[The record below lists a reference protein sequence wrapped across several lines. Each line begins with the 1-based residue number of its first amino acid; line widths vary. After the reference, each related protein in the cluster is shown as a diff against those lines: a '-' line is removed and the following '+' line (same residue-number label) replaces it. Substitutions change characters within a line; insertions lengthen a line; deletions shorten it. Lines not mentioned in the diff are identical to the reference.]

1 MSSIKSSQSRH
12 DNNDHRNV
20 ETSKVS
26 SLRHPSGVS
35 FGTLMKTDIPSFA
48 HSRGA
53 DWADDEEFDDSS
65 TLPPQTITTN
75 KDGTKT
81 IISYR
86 FSEDGKRVKTTRRV
100 RTTVVRE
107 TVNPRVA
114 ERKAWSK
121 FGKEAGKPAGP
132 QFDTTTVGENI
143 IFRPSVT
150 WKKDGKEGEKKEV
163 DPAEASMRDKLKD
176 KKVKCRICDGEHFT
190 ARCPFKDTMA
200 PAGEEGGGGAGG
212 VDGAGADDGAP
223 SKEGGLGVGGSS
235 YVPPHMR
242 KGAAGGGDKM
252 GGKYER
258 DDLAT
263 LRVTNVSEFAEEQ
276 DLREIFE
283 RFGRVTRVFL
293 AKDRETGRAKGFA
306 FISFQERTD
315 AAKACEKID
324 GYGYGHLILRV
335 EFAKRAT

>member
-1 MSSIKSSQSRH
+1 MYRSANHPLISR
-12 DNNDHRNV
+12 
-20 ETSKVS
+20 
-26 SLRHPSGVS
+26 P
-35 FGTLMKTDIPSFA
+35 
-48 HSRGA
+48 
-53 DWADDEEFDDSS
+53 DWADDEEFDDS
-65 TLPPQTITTN
+65 TALPPQTITTN

-81 IISYR
+81 IVSYR
-86 FSEDGKRVKTTRRV
+86 FNDDGKRVKTTRRV

-107 TVNPRVA
+107 TVNPAVA
-114 ERKAWSK
+114 ARRGWAK
-121 FGKEAGKPAGP
+121 FGLEKGHPVGP
-132 QFDTTTVGENI
+132 SFDTTSVGENI

-150 WKKDGKEGEKKEV
+150 WKRDGKEGSGKKEGEE
-163 DPAEASMRDKLKD
+163 DSMRDKLKD
-176 KKVKCRICDGEHFT
+176 KKVRCRICDAEHFT

-200 PAGEEGGGGAGG
+200 PVGE
-212 VDGAGADDGAP
+212 DGAGAGAGGDGGSDGGKDAA
-223 SKEGGLGVGGSS
+223 GGLGQGGSS

-242 KGAAGGGDKM
+242 KGGAATSGERM

-306 FISFQERTD
+306 FISFQERSD

>member
-1 MSSIKSSQSRH
+1 M
-12 DNNDHRNV
+12 
-20 ETSKVS
+20 SKVAN
-26 SLRHPSGVS
+26 R
-35 FGTLMKTDIPSFA
+35 
-48 HSRGA
+48 A
-53 DWADDEEFDDSS
+53 DWADDEEFDDSAI
-65 TLPPQTITTN
+65 LPPQVITTN

-81 IISYR
+81 IVSYR
-86 FSEDGKRVKTTRRV
+86 FSDEGKRIKSTRRI
-100 RTTVVRE
+100 RTTVIRE
-107 TVNPRVA
+107 RVNPRVA
-114 ERKAWSK
+114 ERRTWAK
-121 FGKEAGKPAGP
+121 FGAEKGHPVGP
-132 QFDTTTVGENI
+132 SFDTTSVGENI
-143 IFRPSVT
+143 IFRPSIT
-150 WKKDGKEGEKKEV
+150 WKKDGNKEEKKE
-163 DPAEASMRDKLKD
+163 EGTELSLKD
-176 KKVKCRICDGEHFT
+176 KLANKVVKCRICDGEHFT

-200 PAGEEGGGGAGG
+200 PAGEEGLSGGAGG
-212 VDGAGADDGAP
+212 PAADGVAGSEDGP
-223 SKEGGLGVGGSS
+223 TKEGGLGVGGSS
-235 YVPPHMR
+235 YVPPHLR
-242 KGAAGGGDKM
+242 RGAGAGAGERM